1 MNLVKKMVFP
11 LVLISGLTQQT
22 FGVFENFKEVMMDS
36 IKNNNSSVVIG
47 ALAGAGVGSIIC
59 GRNDKLFS
67 TASPMSANK
76 KKEFVTEIK
85 QYNNKS
91 WQDFAK
97 KWRPQNC
104 MFNPEDSTLS
114 FRTLSFRIRVTGDII
129 LKRSFY
135 SLTRDRTCT
144 SKFEGEVEY
153 ADERLIKNLKA
164 TEPKET
170 LARSWPRTFAVL
182 GFTTG
187 IGALIGY
194 QFKKN

>member
-1 MNLVKKMVFP
+1 
-11 LVLISGLTQQT
+11 
-22 FGVFENFKEVMMDS
+22 MDS

-76 KKEFVTEIK
+76 KKEFVTDIK

-91 WQDFAK
+91 CQDFAK
-97 KWRPQNC
+97 KWGPQNC
-104 MFNPEDSTLS
+104 KKGELMLNPEDSTLP
-114 FRTLSFRIRVTGDII
+114 FRIRVTGDII

-135 SLTRDRTCT
+135 SLTRDRICT

-153 ADERLIKNLKA
+153 TDERLIKNLKA